1 MFPHILRLGGIL
13 DGDVSSV
20 QQRAGQP
27 YTPLPLQPYIP
38 LPLQPTPT
46 PLLQPYTH
54 TPATAPTPLLQ
65 PYTRVPPLLLCLRL
79 GWINWPQRPP
89 DRLTWRRVEG
99 GEGPWRRIAWW
110 KSMRP

>member
-38 LPLQPTPT
+38 LPLQPT
-46 PLLQPYTH
+46 
-54 TPATAPTPLLQ
+54 PTPLLQ